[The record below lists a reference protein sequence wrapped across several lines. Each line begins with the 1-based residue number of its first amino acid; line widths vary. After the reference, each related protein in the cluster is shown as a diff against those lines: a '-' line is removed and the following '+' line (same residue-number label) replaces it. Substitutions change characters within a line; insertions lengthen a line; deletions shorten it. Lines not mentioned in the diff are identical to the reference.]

1 MGALQ
6 RLVSHPWPGNV
17 RELRNLMA
25 YLAAT
30 LEGPL
35 LEPWHLPED
44 TPEGRLASAPSPVP
58 PPRPEPPATFRKLD
72 EELRELERRRMV
84 EALQASGGVQ
94 KKAAQLIG
102 MPLRTFVLKVKQY
115 GLNKGSGSAG
125 TP

>member
-1 MGALQ
+1 VGALQ
-6 RLVSHPWPGNV
+6 RLVGHPWPGNV

-35 LEPWHLPED
+35 LEPWHLPEESA
-44 TPEGRLASAPSPVP
+44 EGRLSSAPTAVP
-58 PPRPEPPATFRKLD
+58 AQKPPEAPATFRKLE

-94 KKAAQLIG
+94 KRAAQLIG

-115 GLNKGSGSAG
+115 GLNKASPA
-125 TP
+125 PP